1 MGLGGGYGG
10 AADRDDESERAPLA
24 RVRAPVPACP
34 PPSRQALTLEGRAGG
49 PQASSSE
56 EDVHDPLAEDGGL
69 RNGLE
74 APAGNPTLKT
84 AGRAGSRRYAHFAMP
99 PCEVVAVDWLSSFV
113 VHYTY

>member
-69 RNGLE
+69 RNKCCY
-74 APAGNPTLKT
+74 AQK
-84 AGRAGSRRYAHFAMP
+84 RRVLHSQ
-99 PCEVVAVDWLSSFV
+99 CEHVQNNLTRCMSLMHAL
-113 VHYTY
+113 